1 MSVCGDTK
9 LNKHTA
15 DQHTGDSCS
24 CCEVGVSIEDLSEWK
39 KAKIRIGII
48 TALLLATGLILEYL
62 SFESIVVNLLFL
74 AVVIIAGREIFT
86 KAFQALLRRRIDMN
100 SLISLA
106 VVGSFII
113 GHGEEGAAVIFL
125 FFIAESLEEYAG
137 HRARRSLSR
146 LLRLVPETATVKRK
160 TGEEKVHVHD
170 IRVGDI
176 VAVRP
181 GEKIPVDGRVVE
193 GNSSVNE
200 SSITGESV
208 PVEKKTGDNVY
219 AGTMNGEGYLE
230 IEVTKGSDE
239 TVLSRIIKLVNEA
252 ETKKSHIERFIDRF
266 AHYYTPA
273 VIGIAFI
280 TFFVPVVIMGMQWD
294 VWFYRALVLLVV
306 SCPCALAISTPVAM
320 VSAITGATS
329 AGVLIKGASYLETL
343 EKVRVF
349 VFDKTGTLTEGA
361 LQVTDVVP
369 YNGLSVDKLLSI
381 AASIEA
387 RSEHPIAKAIIEYA
401 ERQGIK
407 PERVSDFRVFG
418 GAGLRAEING
428 VSYFAG
434 SRGLFENMSIEI
446 PETFDRFESE
456 GKTSIAISEDHK
468 IIGIIALADRIRKN
482 APQIISELRR
492 LNIRTEMLTGDNK
505 RVAEAIARS
514 IGIDYYDAELLPEDK
529 VRVIEKLKQEFTHV
543 AMVGD
548 GINDAPALAL
558 SDVGIAM
565 GGSGSDVAID
575 SADIAL
581 MHDDLSKIEY
591 LIHLSKKTLQIVRQ
605 NVTASILI
613 KGSLTLLA
621 IAGVINLWIAVAVG
635 DMGLSLAVILNAMRL
650 KTFYS

>member
-1 MSVCGDTK
+1 MSVNGDLK
-9 LNKHTA
+9 LNNHIV

-24 CCEVGVSIEDLSEWK
+24 CCEAGASIEDLSGWK
-39 KAKIRIGII
+39 KTKIRTGII
-48 TALLLATGLILEYL
+48 TALLLVTGLILEYL
-62 SFESIVVNLLFL
+62 SFEPIVVNLLFL

-86 KAFQALLRRRIDMN
+86 KAFRALLRRRMDMN

-106 VVGSFII
+106 TVGSFII
-113 GHGEEGAAVIFL
+113 GHGEEGGAVIFL
-125 FFIAESLEEYAG
+125 FFIAESLEEYAT

-146 LLRLVPETATVKRK
+146 LLRLVPETATVKRE
-160 TGEEKVHVHD
+160 TGEERIHVHE
-170 IRVGDI
+170 IRVGD
-176 VAVRP
+176 VVTVRP
-181 GEKIPVDGRVVE
+181 GEKIPVDGRVIE

-208 PVEKKTGDNVY
+208 PVEKKTGDNIY

-230 IEVTKGSDE
+230 IEVTKRSDE

-252 ETKKSHIERFIDRF
+252 EKKKSHIERFIDRF

-280 TFFVPVVIMGMQWD
+280 TFIVPVLIMGMRWD
-294 VWFYRALVLLVV
+294 VWFYRALVLLVI

-343 EKVRVF
+343 EKVKVF

-361 LQVTDVVP
+361 LEVTDVVP
-369 YNGLSVDKLLSI
+369 YNGLSVDELLSI

-401 ERQGIK
+401 ERHGIR
-407 PERVSDFRVFG
+407 PERVSDFKVFG
-418 GAGLRAEING
+418 GAGLRADIKG
-428 VSYFAG
+428 VSYFVG
-434 SRGLFENMSIEI
+434 SRGLFEGLSMEI
-446 PETFDRFESE
+446 PEAFDRFESE
-456 GKTSIAISEDHK
+456 GKTSIAISNNYR

-482 APQIISELRR
+482 APDIIAKLRK

-505 RVAEAIARS
+505 RVAEAIAMS
-514 IGIDYYDAELLPEDK
+514 IGIDYHDAELLPEDK
-529 VRVIEKLKQEFTHV
+529 VRVVERLKQEFTHV

-565 GGSGSDVAID
+565 GATGADVATD
-575 SADIAL
+575 SADIVL
-581 MHDDLSKIEY
+581 MHDDLSKIDY

-605 NVTASILI
+605 NVIASILI

-621 IAGVINLWIAVAVG
+621 IVGMIDLWVAVAIG

-650 KTFYS
+650 KDTL